1 MNRLVIAL
9 ALAVTV
15 GGCHTS
21 TTTPAAAKD
30 TTPTMPASEATTTL
44 KVGSTA
50 PAFALEAGDG
60 STVSLADTLAD
71 GPAVVVFY
79 RGNW

>member
-21 TTTPAAAKD
+21 TTTPAAAKG
-30 TTPTMPASEATTTL
+30 TPTMPASEATTTL

-60 STVSLADTLAD
+60 STVSLADTLVN